1 MSGSSSTALCARNAH
16 ITLYD
21 VTTWR
26 WVNLVNPGTVRGTV
40 WHGGQNG
47 YVICTKAFSP
57 APFPPPS
64 RKMWL
69 QGVVVFVPQ
78 LLLVLASQQD
88 GPELHFSASGQFKIA
103 QFADCKR

>member
-1 MSGSSSTALCARNAH
+1 MLLVGLYWNCDRHNFSRATWTWVPGGPGAH
-16 ITLYD
+16 
-21 VTTWR
+21 
-26 WVNLVNPGTVRGTV
+26 GV
-40 WHGGQNG
+40 WYMVHGGQNG

-57 APFPPPS
+57 APFPPSS